1 MRNEKSMRKGLSGK
15 SKQWYKEH
23 RELHREKVSGRR
35 RRKQDDLKRD
45 RVEVRKSANF

>member
-1 MRNEKSMRKGLSGK
+1 MRKGLSGK
-15 SKQWYKEH
+15 SKQWYKEYREAH
-23 RELHREKVSGRR
+23 RVKVSGR